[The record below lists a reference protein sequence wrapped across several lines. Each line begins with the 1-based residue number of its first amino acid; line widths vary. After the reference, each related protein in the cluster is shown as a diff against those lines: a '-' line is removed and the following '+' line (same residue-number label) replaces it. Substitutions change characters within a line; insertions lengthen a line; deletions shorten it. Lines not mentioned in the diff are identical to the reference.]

1 MSNEA
6 DPEFAAVA
14 ERIQANV
21 GRQGFMDL
29 VGAELSEL
37 SRGNCTIAVERRP
50 ELLQQHGFFH
60 GWSTTPRPL
69 RQRPGA
75 AGRH

>member
-6 DPEFAAVA
+6 DPDFTPIA

-21 GRQGFMDL
+21 ARQGFMNL
-29 VGAELSEL
+29 VGAELSEI

-50 ELLQQHGFFH
+50 
-60 GWSTTPRPL
+60 
-69 RQRPGA
+69 
-75 AGRH
+75 